1 MTMRISELLTAMA
14 NWLESPN
21 NEALL
26 LSEGDDACLK
36 VVASSCVEAAEALK
50 RAAAQVDEMEPATP
64 SAITPEAIDGLA
76 VLADALDASGDVE
89 LKKQA
94 SVIDELLLTIAA
106 PKNAL
111 AERKDLLDA
120 RLVDLKKKYE
130 GNAEMLK
137 EIGRV
142 DSIEKAIKE
151 SKMTDEVKIN
161 EEGLSTRYCPDHP
174 GQSTYRVAEHTVQ
187 CPLDRKIY
195 SFETGFTLANGK
207 KFPGGDVALQTQNS
221 LNNTYHSI
229 FDSREGRLA
238 TNKA

>member
-14 NWLESPN
+14 AWLESPN

-26 LSEGDDACLK
+26 LSEGDEECLK

-50 RAAAQVDEMEPATP
+50 RAAAQVDEMEPASP

-94 SVIDELLLTIAA
+94 SVIDELLLTIAGKDA
-106 PKNAL
+106 FAM
-111 AERKDLLDA
+111 RKDLLDN
-120 RLVDLKKKYE
+120 RLVDLKKRYE

-151 SKMTDEVKIN
+151 SKMTEEVKIH
-161 EEGLSTRYCPDHP
+161 EEGLSTRTCKKHP
-174 GQSTYRVAEHTVQ
+174 GAQMARIGQDLWQCDLDKEVVDYSKDGSVA
-187 CPLDRKIY
+187 
-195 SFETGFTLANGK
+195 N
-207 KFPGGDVALQTQNS
+207 QTQNS
-221 LNNTYHSI
+221 LNNITHSI
-229 FDSREGRLA
+229 FDSREGRLGYV
-238 TNKA
+238 K

>member
-14 NWLESPN
+14 AWLESPN

-26 LSEGDDACLK
+26 LSEGDEECLK
-36 VVASSCVEAAEALK
+36 VVATSCVEAAEALK
-50 RAAAQVDEMEPATP
+50 RAAAQVDEMEPAEP
-64 SAITPEAIDGLA
+64 SKITPEAIDGLA
-76 VLADALDASGDVE
+76 VLADALDASGDAE

-130 GNAEMLK
+130 GNAAMLK

-151 SKMTDEVKIN
+151 SKMTEEVKIH
-161 EEGLSTRYCPDHP
+161 GMPLSTRTCLDHP
-174 GQSTYRVAEHTVQ
+174 GAQLGRCGEHMWR
-187 CPLDRKIY
+187 CEMDGKIY
-195 SFETGFTLANGK
+195 NYDTGFTLNSGEK
-207 KFPGGDVALQTQNS
+207 VPGGSVDLQTQNS
-221 LNNTYHSI
+221 LNFTTHTI
-229 FDSREGRLA
+229 FDSREGRLGY
-238 TNKA
+238 NKP